1 MEGGQGGIFEF
12 GTERDEIAG
21 ALCGDEVTC
30 EKNPDFLFLLEVDQ
44 VEAKRVS
51 GVDEGWV

>member
-1 MEGGQGGIFEF
+1 MEGGQGGIFKL